1 MFNLEQSIAEWRR
14 QMLAAGIKTPVP
26 LEELEIHL
34 REEIDRRINSGLS
47 EADAFRSATQNIGQA
62 QSVQNEFA
70 KINIWDI
77 SMPADCK
84 IFRLKAE
91 PIFYFFFV
99 FSWLVAFGL
108 ILRDDGLK
116 FDRLALV
123 VSSASGVILSYAFA
137 KIGHRAVALG
147 ISADGMYV
155 RRGRGRVDVVRWP
168 DIKRVRP
175 YRMFN
180 LRWLL
185 IYTTTGKKIWA
196 PLFLPQSPEIEF
208 WQEIHRLAPQIVN
221 QLQPAKTA

>member
-1 MFNLEQSIAEWRR
+1 MFNLEASIADWRK
-14 QMLAAGIKTPVP
+14 QMLAAGINSPMP

-34 REEIDRRINSGLS
+34 REEIDRRVNSGQS
-47 EADAFRSATQNIGQA
+47 EADAFSSAARNIGQA
-62 QSVQNEFA
+62 QLVQNEFA
-70 KINIWDI
+70 KINMWGI

-108 ILRDDGLK
+108 ILRDDGLN
-116 FDRLALV
+116 FSRLALI
-123 VSSASGVILSYAFA
+123 VSSASGVIFSYAFA
-137 KIGHRAVALG
+137 KICQRALALG
-147 ISADGMYV
+147 ISADGIYV
-155 RRGRGRVDVVRWP
+155 RRSRGRMDVVRWP

-185 IYTTTGKKIWA
+185 IYTTTGKKTWA
-196 PLFLPQSPEIEF
+196 PLFLPKSQEIEL
-208 WQEIHRLAPQIVN
+208 WQEIHRLEPQIVS

>member
-1 MFNLEQSIAEWRR
+1 MFELETSIADWRK

-34 REEIDRRINSGLS
+34 RDEIDRRINSGLC
-47 EADAFRSATQNIGQA
+47 EADAFSSAARNVGQA
-62 QSVQNEFA
+62 HLVQTEFA
-70 KINIWDI
+70 KINIRGI

-108 ILRDDGLK
+108 ILRDDGLN
-116 FDRLALV
+116 FNRLALV
-123 VSSASGVILSYAFA
+123 FSSASGVIFSYAFA
-137 KIGHRAVALG
+137 KIGHRAFALG
-147 ISADGMYV
+147 ISADGIYV
-155 RRGRGRVDVVRWP
+155 RHGRGRMDVVRWP
-168 DIKRVRP
+168 EIEQLRP

-196 PLFLPQSPEIEF
+196 PLFLPKSQEIEF
-208 WQEIHRLAPQIVN
+208 WQEIHRLEPQIVS